1 MDTEQGQQGSHS
13 MSWDP
18 GVTSAVGAAWI
29 RQVSSNPSEEK
40 AARVFCLL
48 LPFSS
53 NTHTE
58 HEEVFSPNF

>member
-13 MSWDP
+13 MSRDP

>member
-1 MDTEQGQQGSHS
+1 M
-13 MSWDP
+13 
-18 GVTSAVGAAWI
+18 TSAVGAAWI
-29 RQVSSNPSEEK
+29 RQVSSDPSEEK

-58 HEEVFSPNF
+58 HEDVLSTNSEMKKSELEKT